1 MDNAF
6 TDPGSYRHH
15 STDPENR
22 LIEHLFERLRE
33 ARNAERAAISRE
45 LHDSV
50 SRNLT
55 GLSLILARLRRELDH
70 QPPHAEGSKRAVDD
84 ALVLVEE
91 ISSSVRN
98 VMAELR
104 MQPDVESDLA
114 TALIDYVELLTERT
128 PLRIDVNVPALPI
141 DLPQTVKV
149 VLMQIAQEA
158 LTNVIQHAEARHV
171 ILSLTHKDALV
182 RLRVQDD
189 GCGFCLDGDDLSA
202 KGSYGLLIMTE
213 RAASIGATLT
223 IESRPGQGTRITVET
238 SQ

>member
-6 TDPGSYRHH
+6 TDPGSYTRHF
-15 STDPENR
+15 TDSDNR
-22 LIEHLFERLRE
+22 LIEHLLQRLRE

-55 GLSLILARLRRELDH
+55 GLTLILARLRQELDH
-70 QPPHAEGSKRAVDD
+70 QQPDAGKSKRGVDD
-84 ALVLVEE
+84 ALALVEE

-114 TALIDYVELLTERT
+114 VALLDYVELLTERT
-128 PLRIDVNVPALPI
+128 PIRIDVNVPALPI
-141 DLPQTVKV
+141 DLSPAAIA
-149 VLMQIAQEA
+149 VLLQIAQEA
-158 LTNVIQHAEARHV
+158 LTNVIQHARARYV
-171 ILSLTHKDALV
+171 NLSLTEEGALV
-182 RLRVQDD
+182 RLQVADD
-189 GCGFCLDGDDLSA
+189 GCGFVLDRDNLSK
-202 KGSYGLLIMTE
+202 KGSYGLLIMQE
-213 RAASIGATLT
+213 RAASIGAALT
-223 IESRPGQGTRITVET
+223 IESHPGQGTRITVET

>member
-6 TDPGSYRHH
+6 TDPGLYTHH
-15 STDPENR
+15 PTDPEKR
-22 LIEHLFERLRE
+22 LIEHLSQRLRE

-70 QPPHAEGSKRAVDD
+70 QPLHGESSIRTVDD
-84 ALVLVEE
+84 ALALVEE
-91 ISSSVRN
+91 ISSSVRS

-104 MQPDVESDLA
+104 IQPEVESDLA
-114 TALIDYVELLTERT
+114 GALIDYVELLTEGT
-128 PLRIDVNVPALPI
+128 PLRIEVDIPALPV
-141 DLPQTVKV
+141 DLPPIVKV
-149 VLMQIAQEA
+149 VLLQIAQEA

-171 ILSLTHKDALV
+171 NLSLTFDGALV
-182 RLRVQDD
+182 QLRVEDD
-189 GCGFCLDGDDLSA
+189 GCGFALDRDDLSK
-202 KGSYGLLIMTE
+202 KGSYGLLIMQE
-213 RAASIGATLT
+213 RAASIGAALT

-238 SQ
+238 PQ